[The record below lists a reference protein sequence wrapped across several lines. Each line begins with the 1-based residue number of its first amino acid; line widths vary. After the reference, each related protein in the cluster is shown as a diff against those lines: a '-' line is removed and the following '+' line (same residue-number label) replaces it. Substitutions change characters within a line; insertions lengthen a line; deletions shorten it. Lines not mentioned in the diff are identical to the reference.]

1 MGLEW
6 IDTWAGLAGFLGVL
20 AWLGNQNRQLRKYLE
35 ERFKTVDQRFRSVD
49 QRFDAVERQIAD
61 VRTEV
66 KDSEQRV
73 LAFVNRRIDDL
84 NKRLDDFKDFVLA
97 HVGGAP
103 RRRDLRATESR
114 PEPERRAER

>member
-35 ERFKTVDQRFRSVD
+35 ERFKTVDQRL
-49 QRFDAVERQIAD
+49 DAVERQIAD

-97 HVGGAP
+97 HVAGAP
-103 RRRDLRATESR
+103 RQRDLRATESR